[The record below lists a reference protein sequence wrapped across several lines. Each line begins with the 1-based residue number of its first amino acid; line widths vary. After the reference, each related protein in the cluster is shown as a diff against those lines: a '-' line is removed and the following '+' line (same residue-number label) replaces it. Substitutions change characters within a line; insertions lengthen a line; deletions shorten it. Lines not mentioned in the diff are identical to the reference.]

1 MRSPRR
7 RAVCVRP
14 GQISKAAMLSQ
25 GLPGKYGWGVFGGG
39 GESGLRLGCGF
50 ARSFVYFTLLAS
62 DQRLVRE
69 VLMHP
74 RKMVVAG
81 LHDSLGVP
89 QWDVLLF
96 EMRLHQRRVGQTYVR
111 N

>member
-1 MRSPRR
+1 
-7 RAVCVRP
+7 
-14 GQISKAAMLSQ
+14 MLSQ

-50 ARSFVYFTLLAS
+50 AQSFFYFTLLAS

-69 VLMHP
+69 VLMRP

-96 EMRLHQRRVGQTYVR
+96 EMRFHQRRVGQTYVR

>member
-1 MRSPRR
+1 M
-7 RAVCVRP
+7 
-14 GQISKAAMLSQ
+14 
-25 GLPGKYGWGVFGGG
+25 GVSGGG

-74 RKMVVAG
+74 RKMVVVG
-81 LHDSLGVP
+81 LRDSLGVP
-89 QWDVLLF
+89 QLDVLLF
-96 EMRLHQRRVGQTYVR
+96 EMRFHQRRVGQTYVR

>member
-1 MRSPRR
+1 
-7 RAVCVRP
+7 
-14 GQISKAAMLSQ
+14 MLSQ
-25 GLPGKYGWGVFGGG
+25 GLPGKYGWGVFGGSG
-39 GESGLRLGCGF
+39 GVSGLRLGCGF
-50 ARSFVYFTLLAS
+50 ARSFVEFALLS
-62 DQRLVRE
+62 GDQRLVRE

-96 EMRLHQRRVGQTYVR
+96 EIRFHQRRVGQTYVR

>member
-1 MRSPRR
+1 
-7 RAVCVRP
+7 
-14 GQISKAAMLSQ
+14 MLSQ
-25 GLPGKYGWGVFGGG
+25 GLPGKYGWGMFGGG
-39 GESGLRLGCGF
+39 GVSGFRLGCGF

-62 DQRLVRE
+62 DQGLVRE

-89 QWDVLLF
+89 QWHVLLF
-96 EMRLHQRRVGQTYVR
+96 EMCLHQRRVYLVDVTEPHDHTVGDATGGLDPG
-111 N
+111 